1 MPIDLL
7 RRERQRQTR
16 LQGKKDLAQR
26 VNHRGTGDGSH
37 RQKEELPHHWQVEGR
52 RGRRGGEHRLL
63 RGQRRTRQVAQ
74 HRSRMLC
81 HVGGLSQSGGLEGG
95 GVVGHGGG
103 GEGDALHGEL
113 VAFLFEEGGGESGRF
128 DRGRAGLGSR
138 AARTTDL
145 GGELSHLLVEAVVL
159 CLHLRETLNEE
170 LVLLLH
176 ADLLGLELLHLESL
190 ALAGCLSGSAV
201 PENPFYPPLLLLIIC
216 FGAFATTVSGGNLHM

>member
-1 MPIDLL
+1 
-7 RRERQRQTR
+7 
-16 LQGKKDLAQR
+16 
-26 VNHRGTGDGSH
+26 
-37 RQKEELPHHWQVEGR
+37 
-52 RGRRGGEHRLL
+52 
-63 RGQRRTRQVAQ
+63 
-74 HRSRMLC
+74 MLC

-128 DRGRAGLGSR
+128 DRGRAGLGGR

-159 CLHLRETLNEE
+159 CLHLGETLDEE

-216 FGAFATTVSGGNLHM
+216 FGAFATTVSGGNLHVYFGHQAHTEEGDLFSGWGVLVPMTFFFLWVSSHHLRLLL